1 MNASQPRAPRPRAQ
15 RAGTK
20 RADAAGRAEP
30 PGAASAA
37 EAVPT
42 AQAPATGQA
51 AAAPP
56 APPSVE
62 VELKFA
68 ISPEHGARLGSLPVV
83 QAAVHRRALTR
94 TLHSI
99 YYDTPDFALRREGC
113 ALRLRKTGGRWVQT
127 VKRAGTAEAGL
138 EQREEF
144 ETPLPAQVL
153 NFPALVA
160 SGASAVFNDAQ
171 TRRALRPV
179 FVTDFKRTSRDL
191 ALPSGAVIELAYDRG
206 GITAGDAGAGVSE
219 IELELKAGDPLE
231 LLEFAHQ
238 LAEAMPLRLE
248 PRSKAQ
254 RGYELAADVRPA
266 PVKAV
271 TPALSP
277 EMSVTDAFRAVVL
290 GCIAQ
295 LQANEQG
302 VLDGADYEYLHQARV
317 AVRRLRSALSVFSR
331 AFPKPAFLRQVGEL
345 RWLSGYL
352 GPARDWDVL
361 TLEALPEIAAALPG
375 ESGLHVLL
383 ERAARLRAD
392 ADRAARDALASSRYT
407 IALLQFVSALHR
419 QPWLALEDEQAAAM
433 RSRPLPEFAQGVLS
447 RRHKRVRKA
456 GRGHAELDAAGLH
469 LLRIEIKK
477 LRYAAEFFSRLWER
491 KAVRDYTA
499 ALAALQELLGSL
511 NDATTAERLCE
522 ALRDPA
528 GGPDGAEA
536 LGLVRGWAAGTAR
549 AQLARLPEVWDA
561 FRDTACFWE

>member
-1 MNASQPRAPRPRAQ
+1 V
-15 RAGTK
+15 
-20 RADAAGRAEP
+20 
-30 PGAASAA
+30 PGAAAA
-37 EAVPT
+37 AQTVPAA
-42 AQAPATGQA
+42 AQAPTATPT
-51 AAAPP
+51 APTP
-56 APPSVE
+56 TAGPTVE
-62 VELKFA
+62 IELKFA
-68 ISPEHGARLGSLPVV
+68 VTPEHGSRLGSLPVV
-83 QAAVHRRALTR
+83 RAAMRGRALTR
-94 TLHSI
+94 TLHSV
-99 YYDTPDFALRREGC
+99 YYDTPEFALRREGC
-113 ALRLRKTGGRWVQT
+113 ALRLRKTGSRWVQT
-127 VKRAGTAEAGL
+127 VKSPGTAEAGL
-138 EQREEF
+138 EQRQEF
-144 ETPLPAQVL
+144 ETPVPAQVL

-160 SGASAVFNDAQ
+160 SGASAVFNDPE

-179 FVTDFKRTSRDL
+179 FVTDFKRTGRDL

-206 GITAGDAGAGVSE
+206 GITAGDAGASVSE
-219 IELELKAGDPLE
+219 IELELRAGDPLH
-231 LLEFAHQ
+231 LLEFAQH
-238 LAEAMPLRLE
+238 LAEAVPLRLE

-254 RGYELAADVRPA
+254 RGYELAADVQPA

-271 TPALSP
+271 TPALSAQ
-277 EMSVTDAFRAVVL
+277 MSVTDAFRTVVL

-302 VLDGADYEYLHQARV
+302 VLDGADHEYLHQARV

-345 RWLSGYL
+345 RWLGGHL

-361 TLEALPEIAAALPG
+361 TLETLPEIAAALPG
-375 ESGLHVLL
+375 DSGLHVLI

-392 ADRAARDALASSRYT
+392 AGRAARDALASSRYT
-407 IALLQFVSALHR
+407 VALLQFVSALHR
-419 QPWLALEDEQAAAM
+419 HPWLAQEDQQAAVW
-433 RSRPLPEFAQGVLS
+433 RDRPLPEFAQGVLS

-491 KAVRDYTA
+491 KAVRDYVA

-511 NDATTAERLCE
+511 NDAATAERLCE

-528 GGPDGAEA
+528 SGTDCSEA

-549 AQLARLPEVWDA
+549 VQLARLPEVWDV